1 MMGSLFSL
9 KQLDSAPVTTALLIT
24 IALVYLGQQVIPNVL
39 ENAGVLYGPAVAQGQ
54 WWRVLTSAFL
64 HGGLIH
70 VGFNGYLLFAIGPE
84 LERGIG
90 SQRFAL
96 LYFGALFGA
105 SLTVMLLGWRQP
117 TLGASGAVLGI
128 AAGMAMIMWSRGVNL
143 VQTPTFG
150 LVLLNLFLPLLVP
163 GISFLGHLGGVVT
176 GCLLAAVLLGPQSI
190 RRGQQSSAPP
200 SPKIALIVVVVLA
213 VLSVVAA
220 QFGLSL

>member
-1 MMGSLFSL
+1 LSFFSL
-9 KQLDSAPVTTALLIT
+9 GQLDRAPVTTALLIA
-24 IALVYLGQQVIPNVL
+24 IALAYLGQLAIPGVL
-39 ENAGVLYGPAVAQGQ
+39 ENAGMLYGPAVAQGQ

-70 VGFNGYLLFAIGPE
+70 VGFNGYLLFALGPE

-90 SQRFAL
+90 SRRFAI
-96 LYFGALFGA
+96 LYFGTLFGA

-128 AAGMAMIMWSRGVNL
+128 ASGMTMAMWSRGVNL
-143 VQTPTFG
+143 LQTPTFG
-150 LVLLNLFLPLLVP
+150 LILLNLFLPLLVP

-176 GCLLAAVLLGPQSI
+176 GCLLAAILLGPQSM
-190 RRGQQSSAPP
+190 RRGQQHSKPP
-200 SPKIALIVVVVLA
+200 SPQIALSVVLVLA

-220 QFGLSL
+220 QFPLAF

>member
-1 MMGSLFSL
+1 MSLFSL
-9 KQLDSAPVTTALLIT
+9 RQLDRAPVTIALLIA
-24 IALVYLGQQVIPNVL
+24 IALAYLGQQAMPGVL

-54 WWRVLTSAFL
+54 WWRVLTTAFL

-70 VGFNGYLLFAIGPE
+70 VGFNAYLLFAIGPE

-90 SQRFAL
+90 SQRFAI

-128 AAGMAMIMWSRGVNL
+128 AAAMAMIMWSRGVNL
-143 VQTPTFG
+143 LQTPTFG
-150 LVLLNLFLPLLVP
+150 LVLLNLLLPLLVP

-176 GCLLAAVLLGPQSI
+176 GCLMVTVMFGPQSL
-190 RRGQQSSAPP
+190 RRHQQYSKPP
-200 SPKIALIVVVVLA
+200 SPQIALIVVLVLA

-220 QFGLSL
+220 MFGK

>member
-1 MMGSLFSL
+1 MSFFSL
-9 KQLDSAPVTTALLIT
+9 RQLDGAPVTIALLIT
-24 IALVYLGQQVIPNVL
+24 IALVYLGQLAMPGVL

-70 VGFNGYLLFAIGPE
+70 VGFNGYLLFALGPE

-90 SQRFAL
+90 SRRFAI

-128 AAGMAMIMWSRGVNL
+128 AASMSMILWSRGVNL
-143 VQTPTFG
+143 LQTPTFS
-150 LVLLNLFLPLLVP
+150 LIVLNLFLPLLVP

-176 GCLLAAVLLGPQSI
+176 GCILAAVLLGPQFM
-190 RRGQQSSAPP
+190 RRGQQYNKPAP
-200 SPKIALIVVVVLA
+200 SPKIALIVVLVLA

-220 QFGLSL
+220 QFALTF

>member
-1 MMGSLFSL
+1 MSFFSL
-9 KQLDSAPVTTALLIT
+9 RQLDRAPVTIALLIA
-24 IALVYLGQQVIPNVL
+24 IALIYLGQLAIPGVL

-70 VGFNGYLLFAIGPE
+70 VGFNGYLLFALGPE

-90 SQRFAL
+90 SRRFAI

-128 AAGMAMIMWSRGVNL
+128 AASMSMILWSRGVNL

-176 GCLLAAVLLGPQSI
+176 GCILAAVLLGPQFM
-190 RRGQQSSAPP
+190 RRGRQYNKPAP
-200 SPKIALIVVVVLA
+200 SPKIALIVVLVLA

-220 QFGLSL
+220 QFALTF

>member
-1 MMGSLFSL
+1 MSLFSL
-9 KQLDSAPVTTALLIT
+9 RQLDRAPVTIALLIA
-24 IALVYLGQQVIPNVL
+24 IALAYLGQQAMPGVL

-54 WWRVLTSAFL
+54 WWRVLSTAFL

-70 VGFNGYLLFAIGPE
+70 VGFNAYLLFAIGPE

-90 SQRFAL
+90 SHRFAI

-128 AAGMAMIMWSRGVNL
+128 AAAMAMIMWSRGVNL
-143 VQTPTFG
+143 LQTPTFG
-150 LVLLNLFLPLLVP
+150 LVLLNLLLPLLVP

-176 GCLLAAVLLGPQSI
+176 GCIMVTVMFGPQSL
-190 RRGQQSSAPP
+190 RRHQQYSKPP
-200 SPKIALIVVVVLA
+200 SPQIALIAVLVLA

-220 QFGLSL
+220 MFGK

>member
-1 MMGSLFSL
+1 MSFFSL
-9 KQLDSAPVTTALLIT
+9 RQLDRAPVTIALLIV
-24 IALVYLGQQVIPNVL
+24 IALAYLGQQAMPGVL
-39 ENAGVLYGPAVAQGQ
+39 ENAGVLYGPAVAEGQ

-64 HGGLIH
+64 HGSLIH
-70 VGFNGYLLFAIGPE
+70 VGFNGYLLFALGPE

-90 SQRFAL
+90 SHRFAI

-128 AAGMAMIMWSRGVNL
+128 ASGMAMIMWSRGVNL

-150 LVLLNLFLPLLVP
+150 LVLLNLLLPLLVP

-176 GCLLAAVLLGPQSI
+176 GCLLAAVLLGPQSL
-190 RRGQQSSAPP
+190 RRGQQSNKPP
-200 SPKIALIVVVVLA
+200 SLKIAVIVVLVLA

-220 QFGLSL
+220 QFALSI

>member
-1 MMGSLFSL
+1 MSFFSL
-9 KQLDSAPVTTALLIT
+9 RQLDRAPVTIALLIT
-24 IALVYLGQQVIPNVL
+24 IALVYLGQLAMPGVL

-70 VGFNGYLLFAIGPE
+70 VGFNGYLLFALGPE

-90 SQRFAL
+90 SRRFAI

-128 AAGMAMIMWSRGVNL
+128 AASMSMILWSRGVNL

-176 GCLLAAVLLGPQSI
+176 GCILAAVLLGPQFM
-190 RRGQQSSAPP
+190 RRGRQYNKPAP
-200 SPKIALIVVVVLA
+200 SPKIALIVVLVLA

-220 QFGLSL
+220 QFALTF

>member
-1 MMGSLFSL
+1 MSFFSL
-9 KQLDSAPVTTALLIT
+9 KQLDRAPVTIALLIV
-24 IALVYLGQQVIPNVL
+24 IALTYFGQQALPNVL
-39 ENAGVLYGPAVAQGQ
+39 ENAGLLYGPAVAQGQ

-70 VGFNGYLLFAIGPE
+70 VGFNGYLLFALGPE

-90 SQRFAL
+90 SRRFAI

-128 AAGMAMIMWSRGVNL
+128 AARMSMILWSRGVNL
-143 VQTPTFG
+143 LQTPTFS
-150 LVLLNLFLPLLVP
+150 LIVLNLFLPLVVP

-176 GCLLAAVLLGPQSI
+176 GCILAAVLLGPQFM
-190 RRGQQSSAPP
+190 RRGQQNTKPAP
-200 SPKIALIVVVVLA
+200 SPNIALIVVLVLA

-220 QFGLSL
+220 QFALIF

>member
-1 MMGSLFSL
+1 MSFFSL
-9 KQLDSAPVTTALLIT
+9 RQLDRAPVTIALLIT
-24 IALVYLGQQVIPNVL
+24 IALVYLGQLAIPGVL

-70 VGFNGYLLFAIGPE
+70 VGFNGYLLFALGPE

-90 SQRFAL
+90 SRRFAI

-128 AAGMAMIMWSRGVNL
+128 AASMSMILWSRGVNL

-163 GISFLGHLGGVVT
+163 GISFLAHFGGVVT
-176 GCLLAAVLLGPQSI
+176 GCILAAVSLGPQFM
-190 RRGQQSSAPP
+190 RRGQQYNKPAP
-200 SPKIALIVVVVLA
+200 
-213 VLSVVAA
+213 
-220 QFGLSL
+220 